1 MSTLERA
8 EAGAAKARLAADLLS
23 FTVGAPAGVILG
35 VHRGPP
41 RAASA
46 RQVVMYLL
54 AAAFGMTQLEIAA
67 AVGRDRT
74 TVAHGLK
81 RIEDQREDER
91 FDLWLTRLEVC
102 LRAAPAPLWA
112 AGLRE
117 GAQ

>member
-1 MSTLERA
+1 MSKLERA
-8 EAGAAKARLAADLLS
+8 ERGAARARLTANLLS
-23 FTVGAPAGVILG
+23 FTVGAPATEILG
-35 VHRGPP
+35 AMRGPP

-54 AAAFGMTQLEIAA
+54 AAAFGMSQLEIAA
-67 AVGRDRT
+67 AVGRDRA

-81 RIEDQREDER
+81 RVEDKREDER

-112 AGLRE
+112 RPVRE
-117 GAQ
+117 GGQ